1 VPIYQYI
8 KEDDAKGCES
18 CRDGFEIKQAISE
31 EMLKVCPTCKGRVRK
46 VFPHIVIGASKTG
59 LDRRAKDSGF
69 HKLKKVDKN
78 KYEKLY

>member
-1 VPIYQYI
+1 MPIYQYI
-8 KEDDAKGCES
+8 KEDEARGCDY
-18 CRDGFEIKQAISE
+18 CGDGFEIKQSISDDV
-31 EMLKVCPTCKGRVRK
+31 LDACPQCAGRVRK
-46 VFPHIVIGASKTG
+46 VFPHVVIGASKTG